1 MFEYLHIHTCSE
13 TVWSVQWNWQEKNV
27 SNEVYII
34 FSIVQHKIQ
43 KMGKLDCDV
52 KRWYNLQFI
61 SALIQ
66 PFCELV
72 EPFSA
77 GQITLVALAPLTNVA
92 LALNLDPEFPKKL
105 KEIIIMGG
113 NIEGKDRR
121 RYLFPP

>member
-1 MFEYLHIHTCSE
+1 M
-13 TVWSVQWNWQEKNV
+13 
-27 SNEVYII
+27 
-34 FSIVQHKIQ
+34 QHKIQ

-113 NIEGKDRR
+113 NTEGKDSRW
-121 RYLFPP
+121 YLFPS